1 MEGTTSSSELGA
13 VIVGID
19 GSEPARQAAMWAAAE
34 AARRERPLHI
44 VHGSDTD
51 GRVLYVSAKSIER
64 VRQAGRELLDATAAA
79 VTEQFPGLQ
88 VNSEFSR
95 SAPVPSLHQSAGLH
109 GTIVVGSRG
118 LGGFSSLMLGS
129 VGLKVAA
136 GAKTPVIIVRGTENG
151 TDTGAVL
158 AAVRDEHDLDCA
170 RYAAREAQ
178 IREGS
183 LRLLHVWNILQSVG
197 EVVTLLDDVEEI
209 ANEQVHHLNAVA
221 DRIRVEFPDLT
232 VQVDAEKSTSVA
244 SVLVEASRQAD
255 LLVMGGRRSPSYLGP
270 TLGRVTHSLVHHAHC
285 PVQLIPHHTDKHGSE
300 S

>member
-1 MEGTTSSSELGA
+1 MEGTKSHSELGA
-13 VIVGID
+13 VIVGVD
-19 GSEPARQAAMWAAAE
+19 GSDPARQAALWAAAE
-34 AARRERPLHI
+34 AARRGRPLHI

-51 GRVLYVSAKSIER
+51 GRVLYVSAESIEH
-64 VRQAGRELLDATAAA
+64 VRRAGRELLDATAAA
-79 VTEQFPGLQ
+79 VTERFPGLQ
-88 VNSEFSR
+88 VNPEFSR
-95 SAPVPSLHQSAGLH
+95 SAPVRSLHQAAGPD

-118 LGGFSSLMLGS
+118 LGGFGSLMLGS

-136 GAKTPVIIVRGTENG
+136 GAKTPVIIVRGTESG
-151 TDTGAVL
+151 ETGAVL

-183 LRLLHVWNILQSVG
+183 LQLLHVWNILQSVG

-209 ANEQVHHLNAVA
+209 ANEEVHHLNAVA
-221 DRIRVEFPDLT
+221 DGIREEFPDLT
-232 VQVDAEKSTSVA
+232 VQVDADKSTSVA

-285 PVQLIPHHTDKHGSE
+285 PVQLIPRHTDKAGSE

>member
-1 MEGTTSSSELGA
+1 MDGTTSSSEFGA
-13 VIVGID
+13 VIVGVD

-34 AARRERPLHI
+34 AVRRERPLHI

-51 GRVLYVSAKSIER
+51 GRVLYVSAKSIES
-64 VRQAGRELLDATAAA
+64 VRQAGRELLDATSAA
-79 VTEQFPGLQ
+79 VTERFPGLQ
-88 VNSEFSR
+88 VNAEFSR
-95 SAPVPSLHQSAGLH
+95 RAPVPSLHQAAGRD

-151 TDTGAVL
+151 AETGVVL

-178 IREGS
+178 LREGS

-197 EVVTLLDDVEEI
+197 EVVSLLDDVEEI
-209 ANEQVHHLNAVA
+209 ANEQVRHLNAVA
-221 DRIRVEFPDLT
+221 DRIREEFPDLA
-232 VQVDAEKSTSVA
+232 VQVDAAKSTSVA
-244 SVLVEASRQAD
+244 SVLVEASRQAG

-285 PVQLIPHHTDKHGSE
+285 PVQLIPRHTDKHGSE
-300 S
+300 L